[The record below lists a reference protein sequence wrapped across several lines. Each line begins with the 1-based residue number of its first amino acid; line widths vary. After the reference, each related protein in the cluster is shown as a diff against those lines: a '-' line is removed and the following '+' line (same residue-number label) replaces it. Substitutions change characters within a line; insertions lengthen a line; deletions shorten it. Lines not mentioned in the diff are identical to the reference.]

1 MGDVANHNLGVAI
14 SQVAFPPDRKKRS
27 VVWHLY
33 ILPAHV
39 LRLMAFLSLDAR
51 RIIVLRNAG
60 VQFYLSTLIWFAS
73 ILAGCF
79 LLVSV

>member
-1 MGDVANHNLGVAI
+1 MSDVVNHGLGVAI

-27 VVWHLY
+27 AIWHLY

-60 VQFYLSTLIWFAS
+60 VQFYLSTILWVAS
-73 ILAGCF
+73 AVAMCF
-79 LLVSV
+79 FFR